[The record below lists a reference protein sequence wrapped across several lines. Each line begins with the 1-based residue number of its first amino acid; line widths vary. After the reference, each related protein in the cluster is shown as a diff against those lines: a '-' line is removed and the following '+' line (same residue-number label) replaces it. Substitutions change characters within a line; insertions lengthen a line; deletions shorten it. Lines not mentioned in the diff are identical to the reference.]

1 MALSSI
7 TLSSFRCFNSLK
19 VDLSSG
25 ANFFYGRNG
34 SGKTSI
40 LEAIYLVCS
49 GRSFKSS
56 NIESAVKLGKESFK
70 LKAYDNDSG
79 FIIEA
84 YKERSKAIQLKL
96 NNKKITISEAAK
108 TFPATIIDN
117 KTFSFTEAA
126 PAFRRKILDRAVFL
140 SDESYSAN
148 WFAYFRSLKQ
158 RNKLLKER
166 QLSSLEPWTEKLA
179 SLGES
184 LTEKRK
190 IFFDQTKNEFGNI
203 INKLDLKSHKVF
215 INNLNVNY
223 DQGWDSTNDLLTT
236 FNSEKDTDIRR
247 KVTTKGP
254 HKADIKIFI
263 ENTDAKEI
271 LSRGEQKLLA
281 IIWLCSQHE
290 VLRSIYNIKPT
301 LLIDDVK
308 SELDIDTF
316 NIYISLLK
324 LIQNQV
330 IFSNIEDQINSK
342 IEAELINIKKFH
354 VEQLSQ

>member
-19 VDLSSG
+19 IDLSPR
-25 ANFFYGRNG
+25 ANFFYGKNG

-56 NIESAVKLGKESFK
+56 NIESAVMLDKESFH
-70 LKAYDNDSG
+70 LKAYDNESG

-84 YKERSKAIQLKL
+84 YKERSKSIQLKL

-108 TFPATIIDN
+108 TFLATIIDN

-148 WFAYFRSLKQ
+148 WFAYFRALKQ
-158 RNKLLKER
+158 RNKLLKDR
-166 QLSSLEPWTEKLA
+166 QLASLEPWSEKLA
-179 SLGES
+179 SLGE
-184 LTEKRK
+184 TQTDKRK
-190 IFFDQTKNEFGNI
+190 IFFDQTKNEFSNI
-203 INKLDLKSHKVF
+203 IECLNLKAKKIF
-215 INNLNVNY
+215 INDIDVQY
-223 DQGWDSTNDLLTT
+223 DQGWCNSQDLISTLTL
-236 FNSEKDTDIRR
+236 ERDTDIRR
-247 KVTTKGP
+247 KVTTRGP
-254 HKADIKIFI
+254 HKADIKIYI
-263 ENTDAKEI
+263 KNVDAKEI

-290 VLRSIYNIKPT
+290 VLRSIYGIKPT

-324 LIQNQV
+324 LIENQV

-354 VEQLSQ
+354 VEQLS

>member
-1 MALSSI
+1 MLDKQ
-7 TLSSFRCFNSLK
+7 SFH
-19 VDLSSG
+19 
-25 ANFFYGRNG
+25 
-34 SGKTSI
+34 
-40 LEAIYLVCS
+40 
-49 GRSFKSS
+49 
-56 NIESAVKLGKESFK
+56 
-70 LKAYDNDSG
+70 LKAYDNESG

-84 YKERSKAIQLKL
+84 YKERNKSIQLKL
-96 NNKKITISEAAK
+96 NNKKITISDAAK

-158 RNKLLKER
+158 RNKLLKDR
-166 QLSSLEPWTEKLA
+166 QLSSLEPWSEKLA
-179 SLGES
+179 SLGET
-184 LTEKRK
+184 LTNKRK
-190 IFFDQTKNEFGNI
+190 IFFDQTKNEFNNI
-203 INKLDLKSHKVF
+203 IESLNLKNEKIF
-215 INNLNVNY
+215 INDLDVQY
-223 DQGWDSTNDLLTT
+223 DQGWSDSQDLLSTLT
-236 FNSEKDTDIRR
+236 LERDTDIRR
-247 KVTTKGP
+247 KVTTRGP
-254 HKADIKIFI
+254 HKADIKIYI
-263 ENTDAKEI
+263 KNVDAKEI

-290 VLRSIYNIKPT
+290 VLRSTYGIKPT

-308 SELDIDTF
+308 SELDMDTF

-324 LIQNQV
+324 LIENQV

-354 VEQLSQ
+354 VEQLS

>member
-7 TLSSFRCFNSLK
+7 TLSNFRCFNTLK

-25 ANFFYGRNG
+25 ANFFFGRNG

-40 LEAIYLVCS
+40 LEAVYLVCS

-56 NIESAVKLGKESFK
+56 NIESAVMLDKNSFT

-84 YKERSKAIQLKL
+84 FKERNKSIQLKL

-158 RNKLLKER
+158 RNKLLKDR
-166 QLSSLEPWTEKLA
+166 QLSSLEPWSEKLA
-179 SLGES
+179 GLGED
-184 LTEKRK
+184 LTKKRK
-190 IFFDQTKNEFGNI
+190 IFFNQTKEEFKNI
-203 INKLDLKSHKVF
+203 IDKLNLKSKKVF
-215 INNLNVNY
+215 INNLSVHY
-223 DQGWDSTNDLLTT
+223 DQGWDDTANLLTT
-236 FNSEKDTDIRR
+236 LNLERDTDIRR

-263 ENTDAKEI
+263 KDVDAKEI

-290 VLRSIYNIKPT
+290 VLRSIYSIKPT

-354 VEQLSQ
+354 VEQLR

>member
-1 MALSSI
+1 VALSSI

-19 VDLSSG
+19 IDLSPG
-25 ANFFYGRNG
+25 ANFFYGKNG

-56 NIESAVKLGKESFK
+56 NIESAVMLDKQSFH
-70 LKAYDNDSG
+70 LKAYDNESG

-84 YKERSKAIQLKL
+84 YKERNKSIQLKL
-96 NNKKITISEAAK
+96 NNKKITISDAAK

-158 RNKLLKER
+158 RNKLLKDR
-166 QLSSLEPWTEKLA
+166 QLSSLEPWSEKLA
-179 SLGES
+179 SLGET
-184 LTEKRK
+184 LTNKRK
-190 IFFDQTKNEFGNI
+190 IFFDQTKNEFNNI
-203 INKLDLKSHKVF
+203 IESLNLKNEKIF
-215 INNLNVNY
+215 INDLDVQY
-223 DQGWDSTNDLLTT
+223 DQGWSDSQDLLSTLT
-236 FNSEKDTDIRR
+236 LERDTDIRR
-247 KVTTKGP
+247 KVTTRGP
-254 HKADIKIFI
+254 HKADIKIYI
-263 ENTDAKEI
+263 KNVDAKEI

-290 VLRSIYNIKPT
+290 VLRSTYGIKPT

-308 SELDIDTF
+308 SELDMDTF

-324 LIQNQV
+324 LIENQV

-354 VEQLSQ
+354 VEQLS

>member
-19 VDLSSG
+19 IDLSPG
-25 ANFFYGRNG
+25 ANFFYGKNG

-56 NIESAVKLGKESFK
+56 NIESAVMLDKQSFH
-70 LKAYDNDSG
+70 LKAYDNESG

-84 YKERSKAIQLKL
+84 YKERNKSIQLKL
-96 NNKKITISEAAK
+96 NNKKITISDAAK

-158 RNKLLKER
+158 RNKLLKDR
-166 QLSSLEPWTEKLA
+166 QLSSLEPWSEKLA
-179 SLGES
+179 SLGET
-184 LTEKRK
+184 LTNKRK
-190 IFFDQTKNEFGNI
+190 IFFDQTKNEFNNI
-203 INKLDLKSHKVF
+203 IESLNLKNEKIF
-215 INNLNVNY
+215 INDLDVQY
-223 DQGWDSTNDLLTT
+223 DQGWSDSQDLLSTLT
-236 FNSEKDTDIRR
+236 LERDADIRR
-247 KVTTKGP
+247 KVTTRGP
-254 HKADIKIFI
+254 HKADIKIYI
-263 ENTDAKEI
+263 KNVDAKEI

-290 VLRSIYNIKPT
+290 VLRSTYGIKPT

-308 SELDIDTF
+308 SELDMDTF

-324 LIQNQV
+324 LIENQV

-354 VEQLSQ
+354 VEQLS